1 MYDLSKRQE
10 MRNVEVWEVIELL
23 QKLPN
28 NSKVLF
34 NGDNYGYIH
43 IEADE
48 SVISFD
54 DASLDEDYETQKGEC
69 DD

>member
-23 QKLPN
+23 QKLPK

-34 NGDNYGYIH
+34 NGDNYGYVH

-54 DASLDEDYETQKGEC
+54 NSSLDEDYETYKVE
-69 DD
+69 

>member
-1 MYDLSKRQE
+1 MYDVSKRQE

-23 QKLPN
+23 QKLPK

-34 NGDNYGYIH
+34 NGDNYGYVH

-54 DASLDEDYETQKGEC
+54 NSSLDEDYETYKVE
-69 DD
+69 

>member
-23 QKLPN
+23 QKLPK

-34 NGDNYGYIH
+34 NGDNYGYVH

-54 DASLDEDYETQKGEC
+54 STSLDEDYETYKGE
-69 DD
+69 

>member
-23 QKLPN
+23 QKLPK

-34 NGDNYGYIH
+34 NGDNYGYFH

-48 SVISFD
+48 SAISFD
-54 DASLDEDYETQKGEC
+54 RC
-69 DD
+69 IVR